1 MEENFL
7 NNNNEQMN
15 LKLEEIKKKELESF
29 CWSV

>member
-7 NNNNEQMN
+7 NKNNEQMN

-29 CWSV
+29 KGQ